1 MRVFV
6 AVLAVAIAVLALP
19 DQAVAYENF
28 IPLGHS
34 YSPDDPVLPDFNS
47 EQDRVNSQ
55 VDIYEA
61 EIYTR
66 LRRAKSF
73 SSQLDQ
79 FRNEQELS
87 GGSEFI
93 DY

>member
-1 MRVFV
+1 MRVSV
-6 AVLAVAIAVLALP
+6 AVLTAAIAVLALP
-19 DQAVAYENF
+19 VQAVAYENF
-28 IPLGHS
+28 IPQGHG
-34 YSPDDPVLPDFNS
+34 YSPDDSVLPDFNS
-47 EQDRVNSQ
+47 EQDRINSQ